1 MKKIISFLLFSF
13 TSLLVFSQAD
23 YLVTGK
29 IIDETTKQP
38 LLGASVFAE
47 NTTLGTA
54 TNADG
59 VFYLRLPNGGYNLVV
74 TFTGYQTATRRITTA
89 DAATSGIVIEVKQK
103 EKEMQDVVIKTSFE
117 VKDGWEKYGDFF
129 LDNFI
134 GKTINGQQCV
144 IKNRDAIKF
153 FYYKRKNLLKIMA
166 EEPVEI
172 VNDALGYN
180 IKYSLDSFVH
190 NYKTE
195 ITLYSGYPLFQEM
208 ESGSVE
214 QLTKWNAAR
223 KVAYNGSI
231 LHFMRSI
238 YHKKLK
244 EEGFEIQF
252 LIKENDKEKALLL
265 KDFYGAMKYS
275 MDITDKT
282 VEINPNQKEVAVIY
296 KDEETPALYQEKNP
310 DAPAKFQLSVLSFL
324 PTESLEIEQNGYYFE
339 QNDITITGYWAW
351 EKVGDMLPYD
361 FNYAVEKEAPV
372 TQTVETVTAI
382 VPAVIAAE
390 TKTETAV
397 AVGTATGND
406 MLTTP
411 VWKVDESRII
421 DGNKLL
427 YYKNGGGE
435 NSIELETDYYKF
447 NADNTGT
454 YSFNGQDYKFTWVYA
469 NDAKTKMRMV
479 ILYPSP
485 LIVNLENIQL
495 SNSVF
500 KYTRLQSVNG
510 VNLMATETRTV
521 K

>member
-1 MKKIISFLLFSF
+1 MKKIISLLLFSF
-13 TSLLVFSQAD
+13 SSLLVFSQTD

-29 IIDETTKQP
+29 VIDETTKQP

-47 NTTLGTA
+47 NTTIGTA

-74 TFTGYQTATRRITTA
+74 TFTGYQTATRRTA
-89 DAATSGIVIEVKQK
+89 AGDANANIVIEVKQK
-103 EKEMQDVVIKTSFE
+103 EKEMGDVVIKATFE

-129 LDNFI
+129 LENFI
-134 GKTINGQQCV
+134 GKTANTPFCT
-144 IKNRDAIKF
+144 IKNKDAVKF
-153 FYYKRKNLLKIMA
+153 FYYKRKNLLKVMSEVPID
-166 EEPVEI
+166 I
-172 VNDALGYN
+172 VNEALGYN
-180 IKYSLDSFVH
+180 VKYSLDSFVH

-195 ITLYSGYPLFQEM
+195 VTTYSGYPLFQEM
-208 ESGSVE
+208 ESSSIA

-231 LHFMRSI
+231 LHFMRSL

-244 EEGFEIQF
+244 EAGFEIQF
-252 LIKENDKEKALLL
+252 LIKENDKEKAFPL

-275 MDITDKT
+275 MDMEDKT
-282 VEINPNQKEVAVIY
+282 VEINPAQKEVAVIY
-296 KDEETPALYQEKNP
+296 KDEETSALYQEKNP
-310 DAPAKFQLSVLSFL
+310 DAPTKFQLSVLSFL
-324 PTESLEIEQNGYYFE
+324 PTETLDIEQNGYYFE

-351 EKVGDMLPYD
+351 EKVADMLPYD
-361 FNYAVEKEAPV
+361 FNYAVEKEKPV
-372 TQTVETVTAI
+372 VTKVVETVVPI
-382 VPAVIAAE
+382 VPADTKIEVPVAA
-390 TKTETAV
+390 
-397 AVGTATGND
+397 GTNTGND

-411 VWKVDESRII
+411 VWKVDESRVI

-427 YYKNGGGE
+427 YYKNGAAE
-435 NSIELETDYYKF
+435 NTIELQTDFYKF
-447 NADNTGT
+447 NSDNTGT
-454 YSFNGQDYKFTWVYA
+454 YSFNGQEYKFTWVYTD
-469 NDAKTKMRMV
+469 DAKTKMKMV

-495 SNSVF
+495 SNTVF

-510 VNLMATETRTV
+510 VNLMATETRVV